1 MARAQP
7 TWTCIHQCGACC
19 RLAPEERPEALEA
32 LSEDQRATYLSMVG
46 EDGWCR
52 HYDSGAR
59 RCRIYEERPDFCR
72 VSSLAE
78 LFEVPAEDADAFA
91 IACCNQQIRSIYGGR
106 SRELRRFKRAITNQ
120 GGS

>member
-78 LFEVPAEDADAFA
+78 LFEVAAEDADAFA
-91 IACCNQQIRSIYGGR
+91 IACCCLLYTSPSPRD
-106 SRELRRFKRAITNQ
+106 
-120 GGS
+120 